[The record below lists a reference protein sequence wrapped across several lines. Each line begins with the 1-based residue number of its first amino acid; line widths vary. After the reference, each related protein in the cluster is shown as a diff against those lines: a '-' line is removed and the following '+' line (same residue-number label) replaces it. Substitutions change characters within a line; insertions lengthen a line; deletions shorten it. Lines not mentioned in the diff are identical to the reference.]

1 MNLTIKDA
9 SELIISGKAEDP
21 IRRFVS
27 IVKTAS
33 VTGYGVAIN
42 LDDALVSAMVL
53 MKFLDTTEG
62 RKLLKLPKRK
72 NLQYR
77 ADNFALFSPQ
87 RIIVRRF
94 LKSEISYSEAIY
106 LLQQS
111 LEDADRRTI
120 TRLFDD
126 LCNVEK
132 NFEDSCKQ
140 LLYLAGAD
148 GSNESQQAA
157 AEHIIKKLGY
167 SVKNDHLG

>member
-1 MNLTIKDA
+1 MGLTIKDA
-9 SELIISGKAEDP
+9 AELISSGKAEDS

-33 VTGYGVAIN
+33 VTGNGVAIN

-77 ADNFALFSPQ
+77 VDDFPLFSPQ
-87 RIIVRRF
+87 RNIVRRY
-94 LKSEISYSEAIY
+94 LKSEISKSKAIV

-111 LEDADRRTI
+111 LEDADPRTI

-126 LCNVEK
+126 LCNAEK

-148 GSNESQQAA
+148 GSDGSQQAA
-157 AEHIIKKLGY
+157 AEYIIKKFGY
-167 SVKNDHLG
+167 